1 MKKLFYFYIIF
12 AIGMVL
18 PEIIQTIKSLAEP
31 TPSVDNHDPFAER
44 DSVRANFCNN
54 PSIENLNEIWGE
66 IVYQHGIKKYDLF
79 MYTWY
84 TAFAESDESG
94 RYTVYRLLTDTIYD
108 KNHYTPNSSML
119 EFANRIKPIL
129 TK

>member
-1 MKKLFYFYIIF
+1 
-12 AIGMVL
+12 MVL
-18 PEIIQTIKSLAEP
+18 PEIIQTIKSLAES
-31 TPSVDNHDPFAER
+31 TPIDYHDPFAER
-44 DSVRANFCNN
+44 DSVRVNFCNN
-54 PSIENLNEIWGE
+54 PSTENLNDIWGA

-84 TAFAESDESG
+84 TAFAENDESG

>member
-1 MKKLFYFYIIF
+1 
-12 AIGMVL
+12 MVM

-31 TPSVDNHDPFAER
+31 TPIDCHNPFAER
-44 DSVRANFCNN
+44 DSVRINFCNN
-54 PSIENLNEIWGE
+54 PSIENESEIWGA

-84 TAFAESDESG
+84 TAFAENDEGG
-94 RYTVYRLLTDTIYD
+94 RYTLYRLLADTIYD

-119 EFANRIKPIL
+119 ELANRIKPIL
-129 TK
+129 MK